1 LLLLLLLL
9 LLQRTER
16 FNVPQLFLTIQ

>member
-1 LLLLLLLL
+1 LLLLLLL